1 MIEVKHLTKKYGK
14 LVAVDNINLTAYD
27 GQITILL
34 GPNGAGKSTTLK
46 SIVGLLRH
54 EGDIFIDGYENT
66 SLKAKKHFGY
76 VSELPAFYDLLTI
89 DEHLEF
95 IAKAYQLVDYSQR
108 KEQLLKQFDLDDKR
122 SKIAKELSKGMTQ
135 KLSLCCALL
144 IDPQTILVDEPMIGL
159 DPLAIDQ
166 VLKSLVSLKNEGKA
180 VFMSTH
186 IIDMI
191 DDIWD
196 VAYIMDNAKIV
207 KVVNR
212 DELQENQSLKQ
223 LFFEYTGA
231 NHE

>member
-66 SLKAKKHFGY
+66 SLKAQKHFVY
-76 VSELPAFYDLLTI
+76 LSDLPAFYDLLTI

-135 KLSLCCALL
+135 KLSLL
-144 IDPQTILVDEPMIGL
+144 MI
-159 DPLAIDQ
+159 Q
-166 VLKSLVSLKNEGKA
+166 
-180 VFMSTH
+180 
-186 IIDMI
+186 
-191 DDIWD
+191 
-196 VAYIMDNAKIV
+196 
-207 KVVNR
+207 
-212 DELQENQSLKQ
+212 
-223 LFFEYTGA
+223 
-231 NHE
+231 